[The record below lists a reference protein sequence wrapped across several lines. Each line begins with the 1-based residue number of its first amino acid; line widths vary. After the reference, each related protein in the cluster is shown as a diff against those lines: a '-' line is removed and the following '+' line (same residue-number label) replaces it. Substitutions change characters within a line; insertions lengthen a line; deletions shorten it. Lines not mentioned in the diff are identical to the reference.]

1 MPWSS
6 FSGHDVGIAW
16 PPNRAPIALA
26 VLSTRQRQDAEAVDP
41 LIAKATALA
50 VEALS

>member
-1 MPWSS
+1 M
-6 FSGHDVGIAW
+6 GIAW

-26 VLSTRQRQDAEAVDP
+26 VLSTRQRQDAEAVAP

-50 VEALS
+50 VEELS